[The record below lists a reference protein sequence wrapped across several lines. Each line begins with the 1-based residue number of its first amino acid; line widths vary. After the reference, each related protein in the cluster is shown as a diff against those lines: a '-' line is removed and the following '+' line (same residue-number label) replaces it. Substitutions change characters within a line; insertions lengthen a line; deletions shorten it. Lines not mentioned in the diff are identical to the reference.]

1 MQDVI
6 GFCFGLIAVGVGVMG
21 MFVIFSSILGEKDD
35 RIQQAFR
42 DGFAAGVY
50 KEGGTPYYANGN
62 ETKDLS
68 KK

>member
-1 MQDVI
+1 MQEVI
-6 GFCFGLIAVGVGVMG
+6 GFCFGVIAVGVGVMG

-35 RIQQAFR
+35 KVQQAFR

-50 KEGGTPYYANGN
+50 KEGGNPYYVQGN
-62 ETKDLS
+62 ETTDLS

>member
-6 GFCFGLIAVGVGVMG
+6 GFCFGLIAVGMGVIG
-21 MFVIFSSILGEKDD
+21 LFVIFSAIVGEKDD

-50 KEGGTPYYANGN
+50 KEGGKSYYVRDK
-62 ETKDLS
+62 ETKELS

>member
-21 MFVIFSSILGEKDD
+21 LFVIFSSILGEKDD

-50 KEGGTPYYANGN
+50 KKEGDVYYVDGN
-62 ETKDLS
+62 ATKDLS
-68 KK
+68 KR